1 MTREKFSS
9 RFLEPTEKVRILQMK
24 LKSMEMGIYEDNK
37 DVKSLPRSLSFT
49 PCTNSINV
57 TDGGEKKKV
66 KEEKITL
73 RHLGFMEA
81 FLIF

>member
-1 MTREKFSS
+1 
-9 RFLEPTEKVRILQMK
+9 MK

-57 TDGGEKKKV
+57 TDGGKKKGEGGKDNIETSGV
-66 KEEKITL
+66 Y
-73 RHLGFMEA
+73 GSFSD
-81 FLIF
+81 FLNKMYQKTRSIF